1 MEYVEFGC
9 NKTKVSKV
17 VLGCM
22 RIQQLGT
29 QGLCSLLD
37 TALDCGIN
45 FIDTAD
51 CYSNGQSEELLGDA
65 FTHNP
70 NFRETFFLQSK
81 CGIRID
87 SDFVSYDFTKDYIIS
102 CVENS

>member
-29 QGLCSLLD
+29 QGGMLS
-37 TALDCGIN
+37 
-45 FIDTAD
+45 FR
-51 CYSNGQSEELLGDA
+51 YSARLWYQL
-65 FTHNP
+65 
-70 NFRETFFLQSK
+70 
-81 CGIRID
+81 
-87 SDFVSYDFTKDYIIS
+87 Y
-102 CVENS
+102 

>member
-1 MEYVEFGC
+1 MEYVEFGR

-37 TALDCGIN
+37 TQIL
-45 FIDTAD
+45 
-51 CYSNGQSEELLGDA
+51 
-65 FTHNP
+65 
-70 NFRETFFLQSK
+70 
-81 CGIRID
+81 
-87 SDFVSYDFTKDYIIS
+87 
-102 CVENS
+102 